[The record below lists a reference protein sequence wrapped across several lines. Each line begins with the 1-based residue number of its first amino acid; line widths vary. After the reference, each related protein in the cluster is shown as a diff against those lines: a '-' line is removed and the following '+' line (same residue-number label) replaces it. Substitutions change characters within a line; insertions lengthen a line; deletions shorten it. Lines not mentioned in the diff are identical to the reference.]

1 MKNEVESCMPKVLT
15 RKETA
20 LYLRISERTLDNK
33 IVKTGKI
40 RKFMAGDRSVRFFLV
55 DINKYINEQ
64 LERNPDENSNKQ

>member
-55 DINKYINEQ
+55 DINKYIDDQ
-64 LERNPDENSNKQ
+64 LGRNPGGSNTK

>member
-1 MKNEVESCMPKVLT
+1 MKNEFESCLPKVLT

-20 LYLRISERTLDNK
+20 KYLRISERTLDNK
-33 IVKTGKI
+33 LVKKGKI

-64 LERNPDENSNKQ
+64 HGRNPDANNTK

>member
-64 LERNPDENSNKQ
+64 LERNPDDSNTK